1 MKRLTRD
8 NLIEIGFKEIDKF
21 TILNPLEYYLGDYKY
36 LSINDPGGPNEM
48 VMLYQLD
55 YDDDKNITDVITLNN
70 KDYNGLCNLDK
81 VKDYIRVLTKQKK
94 S

>member
-21 TILNPLEYYLGDYKY
+21 TILNPLEYCLGDYKY
-36 LSINDPGGPNEM
+36 LSISDPGGPNEM
-48 VMLYQLD
+48 VMFYQLD
-55 YDDDKNITDVITLNN
+55 YDDKNITDVIVLNN
-70 KDYNGLCNLDK
+70 QDYNGLCNLDK
-81 VKDYIRVLTKQKK
+81 VKDYVRVLTKQKK